1 MQYYD
6 SNLEKIYRPD
16 IEIFYFDLIKDHINK
31 IVRPFFMQRG
41 IEDFKLLSNKVLVS
55 DLLFKKLDFCFFYDE
70 LFGDVSEG
78 LKKKYILSINEE
90 MTKEYCEKSN
100 MKYSTINLY
109 NQPVLYIFHFKIEQL
124 ASMVEEEL
132 RKMRVI

>member
-70 LFGDVSEG
+70 LFRDVSEG
-78 LKKKYILSINEE
+78 LKTKYILSINEE